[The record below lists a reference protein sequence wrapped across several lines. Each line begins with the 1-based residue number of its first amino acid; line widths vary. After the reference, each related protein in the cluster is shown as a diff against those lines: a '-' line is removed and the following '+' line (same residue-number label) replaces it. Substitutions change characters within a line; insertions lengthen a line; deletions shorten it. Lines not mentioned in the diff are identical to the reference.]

1 MPDMEA
7 LEMAKQRGQL
17 DHDVEALVKRYV
29 KIMGWDVPD
38 VDLARARA
46 LVLDEI
52 KQAVARIEQQ

>member
-52 KQAVARIEQQ
+52 KQAVARIERR